1 VLDRCCGLAAVIGA
15 LAAMASSA
23 GCRDRKPDRREPPPA
38 APQEEHEHELTALRS
53 FEQQRRD
60 GTDFASVPASNQRLG
75 PDPYRVA
82 ALHKSERLVG
92 ILRNEAAVVV
102 IDRDGGE
109 HGRIAAPASPSGLA
123 ITDDDDVVV
132 VGDSAREL
140 AQFRVAAGDRL
151 ERVASVAIDAL
162 GLRDVALAAD
172 GKTAYVVEEH
182 EGRVLAIGLAR
193 DRNRAL
199 RAIASHEL
207 MRCHGPNQIAVS
219 GRELVVNCLLDHAIV
234 ILRDGSE
241 VARIH
246 HDGPTWRFA
255 TQRASDGSLLIA
267 IGGVED
273 HPLEREDGGFGYI
286 DSFVFLYRLATGA
299 SQPAR
304 LAAFNTSELGV
315 VTPKWLTLGGGDAG
329 AVTLTTAGYASAKRL
344 TWTWPGGDFASAPM
358 LATSELLPGTAS
370 AALLADGTL
379 VAANPLFD
387 AWVIAQGGAPRV
399 AAVTTA
405 QSPRT
410 ALSRVGELLFFT
422 TMMSP
427 WNSSDG
433 KLSRFTCETC
443 HHEGYV
449 DGRTH
454 FTGRDHVFATT
465 RPLFGLGTLRPFF
478 SRGLDKTMTQMVHAE
493 FRVANRHN
501 GRDPW
506 FALTRAEVPWLA
518 AVAGIPDTLSAKDL
532 RQAFMTF
539 LMDFTHRPNPAVVTH
554 AGSTFTASERAGA
567 EVFRDRCASCHEARL
582 LSDGPTTK
590 VPFERWEALVL
601 SANGPLVWTNAAYA
615 KTGVTPY
622 VYDNGARVSPLR
634 RLYKKWPYF
643 TNGSAR
649 SLTDVLERF
658 AWGPTGT
665 YHDAAPAEET
675 LTRLTADERSAL
687 LAFLDLL

>member
-1 VLDRCCGLAAVIGA
+1 MLDRRCGLAAVLGV
-15 LAAMASSA
+15 LAAMVSSA
-23 GCRDRKPDRREPPPA
+23 GCRDRKLYRREPVAA
-38 APQEEHEHELTALRS
+38 APQEEHEHEMTALRL

-60 GTDFASVPASNQRLG
+60 HADFTAVPPSSQRLG

-82 ALHKSERLVG
+82 ALHKSDRLVG
-92 ILRNEAAVVV
+92 LLRGESAVVV

-109 HGRIAAPASPSGLA
+109 HARIAAPGSPSGLA
-123 ITDDDDVVV
+123 ITGDDDVLV
-132 VGDSAREL
+132 VGDNAKEL
-140 AQFRVAAGDRL
+140 AQFRVAGDRL
-151 ERVASVAIDAL
+151 ERVASVPIDAL

-182 EGRVLAIGLAR
+182 DGRVLAIGLDR

-199 RAIASHEL
+199 RPAASHEL
-207 MRCHGPNQIAVS
+207 MRCHGPNEIAVH
-219 GRELVVNCLLDHAIV
+219 GREVIVNCLLDHAIV

-255 TQRASDGSLLIA
+255 SLRGADGSLLIA
-267 IGGVED
+267 VGGVED

-286 DSFVFLYRLATGA
+286 DSFVFVYRLAAGA
-299 SQPAR
+299 NQPAR
-304 LAAFNTSELGV
+304 LAAINTSELGV
-315 VTPKWLTLGGGDAG
+315 VTPKWLALRGGDGG

-344 TWTWPGGDFASAPM
+344 AWTWPGGDFASAPT
-358 LATSELLPGTAS
+358 LATSPLLPGTAS
-370 AALLADGTL
+370 AELLADGTI
-379 VAANPLFD
+379 VTADPLLD
-387 AWVIAQGGAPRV
+387 AWVIAKDGAPKL

-405 QSPRT
+405 RAPRD

-465 RPLFGLGTLRPFF
+465 RPLLGLGNLRPFF

-506 FALTRAEVPWLA
+506 FSLSPADVPWLA
-518 AVAGIPDTLSAKDL
+518 AVPGIPAELSAKDL

-539 LMDFTHRPNPAVVTH
+539 LMDFTHRENPAVVTH
-554 AGSTFTASERAGA
+554 AQAAFTASERAGA

-582 LSDGPTTK
+582 ISDAPTTT
-590 VPFERWEALVL
+590 VPFERWESLVL
-601 SANGPLVWTNAAYA
+601 APNGPIVWTNAAYA

-622 VYDNGARVSPLR
+622 VYDNGARVAPLR

-643 TNGSAR
+643 TNGSAH

-665 YHDAAPAEET
+665 YHDAAPAEEK
-675 LTRLTADERSAL
+675 LSRLTADERSSL